1 MRYRCWWRWRRAS
14 IRLQPWGGPGSI
26 HVRASLADQTG
37 SAASTTLAIALGANL
52 PGPVGSPLAT
62 LIAVR
67 PLLEARVLEWHESL
81 PPPGEA
87 VTLRWSPLFET
98 QPVGGPPG
106 QPNYLNAVV
115 LVDGPSPPHTTAA
128 EALLE
133 QLQGLEQHF
142 GRERHERWAP
152 RSLDLDLLWWGDLR
166 CQTPRLQLPHPLW
179 RERDFVLAPL
189 AALEA
194 NLGAALGQAA
204 LGPGGPAMALTGRA
218 GWPEQLEGDR
228 GG

>member
-1 MRYRCWWRWRRAS
+1 M
-14 IRLQPWGGPGSI
+14 
-26 HVRASLADQTG
+26 RASLADQTG
-37 SAASTTLAIALGANL
+37 PGASPTLAIALGANL
-52 PGPVGSPLAT
+52 PGPSGSPLAT

-67 PLLEARVLEWHESL
+67 PLLEAGVQGWNQGL
-81 PPPGEA
+81 PPPGQPA
-87 VTLRWSPLFET
+87 TFRWSPLFET

-106 QPNYLNAVV
+106 QANYLNAVV

-133 QLQGLEQHF
+133 RLQRLEQHF

-166 CQTPRLQLPHPLW
+166 CQTPQLQLPHPLW
-179 RERDFVLAPL
+179 HERDFVLAPL
-189 AALEA
+189 AALGE
-194 NLGAALGQAA
+194 
-204 LGPGGPAMALTGRA
+204 GPGAKTLAPSCTAMVLPGRA
-218 GWPEQLEGDR
+218 GWPEHLEGNR